1 MQEEKIRWFHDMTWD
16 EKESYIFNM
25 IAWPV
30 FILIYG
36 YPLFPAEPSIFW
48 TYVIVDLLITF
59 FVRANKR
66 KWIVEQR
73 IEEEERRSGRTEQRI
88 CKLLEEL
95 QEQEEMR
102 DNYV

>member
-1 MQEEKIRWFHDMTWD
+1 MTWD

-30 FILIYG
+30 FILMYG
-36 YPLFPAEPSIFW
+36 YPFFPGESSIFW
-48 TYVIVDLLITF
+48 TYVTVDLLITL

-66 KWIVEQR
+66 KWIIERR
-73 IEEEERRSGRTEQRI
+73 IEEEERRFGRTEERI
-88 CKLLEEL
+88 RKLLEEL
-95 QEQEEMR
+95 QELEETR